1 MGLKVEKELRML
13 MQMPLKL
20 MRMIYRLVIVDVYL
34 KNKKNMTSVPRRD
47 LRRGMKVESD
57 FWKLPSLL
65 TCTSPY
71 YLAMRL
77 RTVLVAALGALLPFA
92 SSQAEESQTYKYEV
106 SHLSLS
112 SYCPPLTDLQSDISR
127 LRSLVIHSLYSHK
140 DVFLRELLSNANDA
154 LEKLRITALTDRE
167 VMSSGEANVTIE
179 VKIDEDSGGKTGKI
193 IVRGVSILH
202 KGCLNGGLGRALG
215 KRGADG
221 RHRYWND

>member
-1 MGLKVEKELRML
+1 
-13 MQMPLKL
+13 
-20 MRMIYRLVIVDVYL
+20 
-34 KNKKNMTSVPRRD
+34 
-47 LRRGMKVESD
+47 
-57 FWKLPSLL
+57 
-65 TCTSPY
+65 
-71 YLAMRL
+71 MRL

-106 SHLSLS
+106 SSFRASILLSPPHL
-112 SYCPPLTDLQSDISR
+112 LTLQSDISR

-193 IVRGVSILH
+193 IVRG
-202 KGCLNGGLGRALG
+202 
-215 KRGADG
+215 
-221 RHRYWND
+221 

>member
-1 MGLKVEKELRML
+1 
-13 MQMPLKL
+13 
-20 MRMIYRLVIVDVYL
+20 
-34 KNKKNMTSVPRRD
+34 
-47 LRRGMKVESD
+47 
-57 FWKLPSLL
+57 
-65 TCTSPY
+65 
-71 YLAMRL
+71 MRL

-106 SHLSLS
+106 SSLSLRTA
-112 SYCPPLTDLQSDISR
+112 CPPLSDLQSDISR

-193 IVRGVSILH
+193 IVRG
-202 KGCLNGGLGRALG
+202 
-215 KRGADG
+215 
-221 RHRYWND
+221 